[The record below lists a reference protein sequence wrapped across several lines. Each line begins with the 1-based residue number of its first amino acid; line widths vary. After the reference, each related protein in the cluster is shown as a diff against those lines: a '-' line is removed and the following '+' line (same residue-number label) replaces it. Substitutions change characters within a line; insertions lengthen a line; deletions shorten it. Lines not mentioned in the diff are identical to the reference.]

1 MVRVEPS
8 WEILSRLHGSSGG
21 YRLDGFVKFDFLHLE
36 LKILFGRIFDVVYEQ
51 CCQDFLVHKII
62 FKNDLLNV
70 PSDYFDD

>member
-1 MVRVEPS
+1 MRVEPS
-8 WEILSRLHGSSGG
+8 WEILSWLHGSLGG
-21 YRLDGFVKFDFLHLE
+21 YRLDGFVKFDFVHLE

-51 CCQDFLVHKII
+51 YSQDFLIHKII